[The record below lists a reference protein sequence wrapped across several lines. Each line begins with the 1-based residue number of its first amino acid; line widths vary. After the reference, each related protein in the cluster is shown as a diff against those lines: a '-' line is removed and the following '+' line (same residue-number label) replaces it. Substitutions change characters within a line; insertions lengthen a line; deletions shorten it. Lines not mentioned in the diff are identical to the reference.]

1 MSVPSHTRL
10 CAIPLPLFRSALVPP
25 LPMLGFVLRGSFFF
39 SEWAV
44 DLGRV
49 SPLKGETDGIQT
61 TVLLTFRGNSN
72 TLIRLGHSFG
82 LVVV

>member
-25 LPMLGFVLRGSFFF
+25 LPMLGFVLREISFFRN
-39 SEWAV
+39 
-44 DLGRV
+44 GRWI
-49 SPLKGETDGIQT
+49 SGGFLLKGETDGIQT